1 VRGLTRAASLA
12 PLLAAVL
19 GAAASLARAQPAVPS
34 PPAAPAPAASPPAL
48 GDSCRAGLAH
58 ERAGALPRAF
68 IELTRCTAGEAGAEA
83 AAALGRVKKKLAA
96 GKYAPVSFSLT
107 PVEAELR
114 IAPFTDGAP
123 LRDPHTLWLPF
134 GTYTY
139 VATAPGHGEVRGEIL
154 VDSPA
159 RIHLQVALE
168 PMRRARPPRAV
179 DFEADGPAVDEPI
192 VVADPRPKKLPS
204 LIPKRFRGGLDG
216 EHSEGARRARPAA
229 RDTRRR
235 PERAWPWILTRG
247 L

>member
-1 VRGLTRAASLA
+1 MRGLRRVASLA
-12 PLLAAVL
+12 AFLAAVL
-19 GAAASLARAQPAVPS
+19 GATVPLAKAQPA
-34 PPAAPAPAASPPAL
+34 AASPSAAPPAL

-68 IELTRCTAGEAGAEA
+68 IELTRCTSGEAGGEA
-83 AAALGRVKKKLAA
+83 AAALGRVKKKLAV

-107 PVEAELR
+107 PVQAELR
-114 IAPFTDGAP
+114 VAPFTDGAP
-123 LRDPHTLWLPF
+123 LRDPHMLWLPF
-134 GTYTY
+134 GTYSY
-139 VATAPGHGEVRGEIL
+139 VATAPGHGEVRGEIV

-179 DFEADGPAVDEPI
+179 DFEAEGPAVDEPI

-216 EHSEGARRARPAA
+216 NHGEGAQRARPAA

-235 PERAWPWILTRG
+235 SERAWPWILTRG